1 MTGLTDPLK
10 ELKRII
16 KKKEKRILKPYNV
29 NFDLKLLFS
38 CFLF

>member
-16 KKKEKRILKPYNV
+16 KKKEKKILKPYNV

-38 CFLF
+38 CCYF